1 MKMNSVKQKKLDRIS
16 KLTATPFQEVWASLK
31 DNKRFLIGASF
42 VLILIII
49 TIFADVIA
57 PFEMKVQDLSN
68 ALQSPNNINLM
79 GTDNLGRDVFSRIV
93 YGGRTSLVIGVS
105 AVSIALLI
113 GGTLGLI
120 SGYFRG
126 ITDLVIMRLSDVLL
140 SIPSILLAI
149 AIVASIGASMFN
161 LIIAISIGNIPIFA
175 RIIRSN
181 VLSLNEKQ
189 FIEASNAL
197 GASHLRIML
206 THILPNVLS
215 AIIVQSSL
223 GIASAIL
230 AAAGLGFIGLGLEAS
245 VAEWGLMLSSGRSY
259 IRTHAFLTI
268 YPGLAIMLTI
278 LAFNMVG
285 DGIRD
290 ALDPKL
296 RER

>member
-1 MKMNSVKQKKLDRIS
+1 MKMNSIKQKKLDRIS
-16 KLTATPFQEVWASLK
+16 NLTATPFQEVWASLK